1 MADGAARR
9 CPTIPMSQP
18 PIAPATP
25 ALLRSRVMAQSSK
38 FSLPGTNA
46 AFVRRRAITERIER
60 AAAAKLILV
69 RAPAGFGKTTALRQ
83 IHEQLAGA
91 GGATAWITL
100 DAADNDVPRFL
111 SCLAEAVAR
120 LQIEDGVGGDADA
133 IALLGREG
141 PPFALFLDDFEV
153 LQSPAVLGLV
163 REVVEHL
170 PRNGQLV
177 VGSRSLPDVGLGRL
191 RVRGQ
196 LVEIGGDVL
205 RFSLEETAEYLRVRG
220 LPPLPPEA
228 LELLQARTEGWIAA
242 LLLAS
247 MALDHNAAAADFIQH
262 LSGSGG
268 AIAEYLAED
277 VLGRQPPDV
286 REFLLRT
293 SILRQLNGSLC
304 QALLPRIDCARML
317 ERLNASSLFLL
328 PLESEDTE
336 PHYRYHSLFANFL
349 RTQLEREHPDE
360 LLRLHLAAGGWY
372 ESVGRP
378 VPAIDHA
385 IWGGDYPY
393 ALSLLEQHAQRFLEQ
408 GRMRLLARWF
418 AKIPAEQ
425 LREHPLMQAI
435 YVWAVLFTQGAAE
448 AMAMLAQSGIE
459 ASEDGTIRA
468 HVNALRPL
476 LLAMSDRY
484 DEANETGRAG
494 LARLPTAVPFADTV
508 LTNCMAHVT
517 SVMGE
522 KREAQRLLD
531 AARRTQNASVFN
543 RMYTESTEGLLD
555 FERGRFRQ
563 ATARFRIAVDATT
576 RDTNYSHTGGN
587 AWAGVLYAG
596 AMYEADELD
605 TVERL
610 LNVYLPLARDVGLPD
625 HMISSYAMRSRLL
638 FWRGDVDG
646 ASRVLT
652 ELETLGNLRK
662 LPRVVATAKL
672 ERARMLIRQG
682 NAYGAREE
690 LDRADDKAV
699 WDRVARQRLPAHDLL
714 DVRIARLRWE
724 VHFGDAAEV
733 VRRIDQDLPAV
744 EAEARV
750 RRSRKLRVLK
760 AMALWRMRSFDA
772 AADVMRGILQ
782 EGSRERFVRLV
793 VDEGPLVAGPI
804 QAVLEPL
811 KAAPQQSDPILI
823 EYAQR
828 LLDVLGPEAL
838 AAAEPAPAASAEVPW
853 QVEPLTQKEMQVL
866 KLLAEGY
873 SNSAMSEKLFVS
885 DSTVRTHLRNINMK
899 LGAQNRTQ
907 AVSLSRRY
915 GLIR

>member
-1 MADGAARR
+1 
-9 CPTIPMSQP
+9 
-18 PIAPATP
+18 
-25 ALLRSRVMAQSSK
+25 MAQSSK
-38 FSLPGTNA
+38 FNPPGTNA
-46 AFVRRRAITERIER
+46 SFVRREGITERVER
-60 AAAAKLILV
+60 AAAAKLVVV

-83 IHEQLAGA
+83 IHEQLEAAGV
-91 GGATAWITL
+91 ATAWITL

-120 LQIEDGVGGDADA
+120 LQIVDDATQGSDA
-133 IALLGREG
+133 EAVALLEHEG
-141 PPFALFLDDFEV
+141 PPFALFLDEFEV
-153 LQSPAVLGLV
+153 LQSPAVVGLL
-163 REVVEHL
+163 RDIVERL
-170 PRNGQLV
+170 PRNGRIV
-177 VGSRSLPDVGLGRL
+177 IGSRSLPDLGLGRL

-196 LVEIGGDVL
+196 LVEIGIDVL
-205 RFSLEETAEYLRVRG
+205 RFSVAETAEFLRLRG
-220 LPPLPPEA
+220 LPALPQDS
-228 LELLQARTEGWIAA
+228 LELLHARTEGWIAA

-247 MALDHNAAAADFIQH
+247 MALDRPGEAAEFIRR

-277 VLGRQPPDV
+277 VLGRQTPQV

-293 SILRQLNGSLC
+293 SILRQLSPSLC
-304 QALLPRIDCARML
+304 QALLPRTDCARML
-317 ERLNASSLFLL
+317 EELHASSLFLL
-328 PLESEDTE
+328 PVEDDGQE
-336 PHYRYHSLFANFL
+336 PNYRFHSLFANFL
-349 RTQLEREHPDE
+349 RAQLAREHPED
-360 LLRLHLAAGGWY
+360 LLRLHLTASAWY

-385 IWGGDYPY
+385 IDGGDFPL
-393 ALSLLEQHAQRFLEQ
+393 ALDLLEANAQRFLEQ
-408 GRMRLLARWF
+408 GRMRLLARWLGSV
-418 AKIPAEQ
+418 PREQ
-425 LREHPLMQAI
+425 LRGRPLLLAI
-435 YVWAVLFTQGAAE
+435 FIWATLFTQGATE
-448 AMAMLAQSGIE
+448 GMALLDDSGLE
-459 ASEDGTIRA
+459 ASDDAVIRA

-476 LLAMSDRY
+476 LLAMLDRY
-484 DEANETGRAG
+484 DEANAVGRAG

-517 SVMGE
+517 SVLGE

-531 AARRTQNASVFN
+531 AARQTQNASVFN
-543 RMYTESTEGLLD
+543 RMYTESTEGMLD

-563 ATARFRIAVDATT
+563 ATARFRLAVDATT
-576 RDTNYSHTGGN
+576 RDSDYSHTGGN
-587 AWAGVLYAG
+587 AWAGVLYAA

-652 ELETLGNLRK
+652 ELETLGHLRK
-662 LPRVVATAKL
+662 LPRVVVTAKL

-682 NAYGAREE
+682 NAAGAREE
-690 LDRADDKAV
+690 MDRADDKAV
-699 WDRVARQRLPAHDLL
+699 WERVARQRLPAHDVL
-714 DVRIARLRWE
+714 DIGIARLRWE
-724 VHFGDAAEV
+724 VHFGDAADV
-733 VRRIDQDLPAV
+733 VRRIDADLPAV
-744 EAEARV
+744 DAEARV

-760 AMALWRMRSFDA
+760 GMALWRLKSYDA
-772 AADVMRGILQ
+772 ATDLFLGILQ
-782 EGSRERFVRLV
+782 EGSREGFVRLV
-793 VDEGPLVAGPI
+793 VDEGPLVAGPV
-804 QAVLEPL
+804 QAVLAQL
-811 KAAPQQSDPILI
+811 KAAPGQPDPILL

-828 LLDVLGPEAL
+828 VLTALGPDAL
-838 AAAEPAPAASAEVPW
+838 AATETATAGAEMPW
-853 QVEPLTQKEMQVL
+853 QVEPLTHKEMQVL

-907 AVSLSRRY
+907 AVSLARRY

>member
-1 MADGAARR
+1 
-9 CPTIPMSQP
+9 MSTSLP
-18 PIAPATP
+18 SSPSP
-25 ALLRSRVMAQSSK
+25 LLRSHVMAQSSK
-38 FSLPGTNA
+38 FHLPGTNA
-46 AFVRRRAITERIER
+46 SFVRRKAITERIER
-60 AAAAKLILV
+60 AAAAKLVLV

-83 IHEQLAGA
+83 IHEQLEA
-91 GGATAWITL
+91 GGVATAWITL
-100 DAADNDVPRFL
+100 DTADNDVPRFL

-120 LQIEDGVGGDADA
+120 LQISDAARQGADTDA
-133 IALLGREG
+133 VALLESEG
-141 PPFALFLDDFEV
+141 PPFALFLDEFEV
-153 LQSPAVLGLV
+153 LQSPAVVGLL
-163 REVVEHL
+163 REVIERL

-177 VGSRSLPDVGLGRL
+177 IGSRSLPDLGLGRL

-196 LVEIGGDVL
+196 LMEIGVDVL
-205 RFSLEETAEYLRVRG
+205 RFSLEETTEFLRLRG
-220 LPPLPPEA
+220 LPALPQDA
-228 LELLQARTEGWIAA
+228 LEQLQARTEGWIAA

-247 MALDHNAAAADFIQH
+247 MALDQPGDAADFIQR

-277 VLGRQPPDV
+277 VLERQPPDV
-286 REFLLRT
+286 RDFLLRT
-293 SILRQLNGSLC
+293 SILRQLSPSLC

-317 ERLNASSLFLL
+317 ERLHASSLFLL
-328 PLESEDTE
+328 PVENGGAE
-336 PHYRYHSLFANFL
+336 PNYRFHALFANFL
-349 RTQLEREHPDE
+349 RAQLAREHPDE
-360 LLRLHLAAGGWY
+360 LLRLHLAASAWY

-385 IWGGDYPY
+385 LEGGDFPH
-393 ALSLLEQHAQRFLEQ
+393 ALHLLEQNAQRFLEQ
-408 GRMRLLARWF
+408 GRMRLLARWLT
-418 AKIPAEQ
+418 AIPPET
-425 LREHPLMQAI
+425 LREHPLMQAMD
-435 YVWAVLFTQGAAE
+435 VWA
-448 AMAMLAQSGIE
+448 
-459 ASEDGTIRA
+459 
-468 HVNALRPL
+468 
-476 LLAMSDRY
+476 
-484 DEANETGRAG
+484 
-494 LARLPTAVPFADTV
+494 V

-517 SVMGE
+517 SVLGE

-531 AARRTQNASVFN
+531 AARKTQNASVFN
-543 RMYTESTEGLLD
+543 RMYTESTEGMLD

-563 ATARFRIAVDATT
+563 ATARFRLAVDATT
-576 RDTNYSHTGGN
+576 RESDYSHTGGN

-625 HMISSYAMRSRLL
+625 HMIASHAMRSRLL

-652 ELETLGNLRK
+652 ELETLGHLRK

-682 NAYGAREE
+682 NAFGAREE

-699 WDRVARQRLPAHDLL
+699 WERVARQRLPAHDLL
-714 DVRIARLRWE
+714 DIGIARLRWE
-724 VHFGDAAEV
+724 VHFGDAAEA
-733 VRRIDQDLPAV
+733 VRRIDAELPSID
-744 EAEARV
+744 AEARV

-760 AMALWRMRSFDA
+760 AMALWQLKSVDA
-772 AADVMRGILQ
+772 AAEVMRGILQ
-782 EGSRERFVRLV
+782 EGSREGFVRLV
-793 VDEGPLVAGPI
+793 VDEGPLVAGAI
-804 QAVLEPL
+804 QTVLTQL
-811 KAAPQQSDPILI
+811 KAAATPPDPILI

-828 LLDVLGPEAL
+828 LLNALGPEAL
-838 AAAEPAPAASAEVPW
+838 TAESPPATAQEMPW

-899 LGAQNRTQ
+899 LDAQNRTQ
-907 AVSLSRRY
+907 AVSLARRY

>member
-1 MADGAARR
+1 MPKSPLP
-9 CPTIPMSQP
+9 PTTP
-18 PIAPATP
+18 PSPP
-25 ALLRSRVMAQSSK
+25 LLRTHVMAQSSK
-38 FSLPGTNA
+38 FNLPGTNA
-46 AFVRRRAITERIER
+46 SFVRRQAIADRIER
-60 AAAAKLILV
+60 AGAAKLVLV

-83 IHEQLAGA
+83 IHEQLEAAGV
-91 GGATAWITL
+91 ATAWITL

-120 LQIEDGVGGDADA
+120 LQISEAARQGADADA
-133 IALLGREG
+133 VALLEQEG
-141 PPFALFLDDFEV
+141 TPFALFLDEFEV
-153 LQSPAVLGLV
+153 LQSPAVVGLL
-163 REVVEHL
+163 REVIERL

-177 VGSRSLPDVGLGRL
+177 IGSRSLPDVGLGRL

-196 LVEIGGDVL
+196 LMEIGVDVL
-205 RFSLEETAEYLRVRG
+205 RFSLQETTEFLRLRG
-220 LPPLPPEA
+220 LPALPRDA
-228 LELLQARTEGWIAA
+228 LEQLQTRTEGWIAA

-247 MALDHNAAAADFIQH
+247 MALDRPGDAADFIQR

-286 REFLLRT
+286 REFLLRS
-293 SILRQLNGSLC
+293 SILRQLSPSLC
-304 QALLPRIDCARML
+304 QALLPRIDCAAML
-317 ERLNASSLFLL
+317 ERLHASSLFLL
-328 PLESEDTE
+328 PVENSGPE
-336 PHYRYHSLFANFL
+336 PNYRFHALFASFL
-349 RTQLEREHPDE
+349 RAQLAREHPDD
-360 LLRLHLAAGGWY
+360 LLRLHLAASAWY

-385 IWGGDYPY
+385 VEGGDFPH
-393 ALSLLEQHAQRFLEQ
+393 ALSLLEQNAQRFLEQ
-408 GRMRLLARWF
+408 GRMRLLKRWLSI
-418 AKIPAEQ
+418 IPPAT
-425 LREHPLMQAI
+425 LREHPLMQAMD
-435 YVWAVLFTQGAAE
+435 VWAVLFTLGASE
-448 AMAMLAQSGIE
+448 AMTVLAASGIE
-459 ASEDGTIRA
+459 ASDDPIISA

-476 LLAMSDRY
+476 LMAMLDRY
-484 DEANETGRAG
+484 DEANEVGRAG

-517 SVMGE
+517 SVLGE

-531 AARRTQNASVFN
+531 SARRTQNASVFN
-543 RMYTESTEGLLD
+543 RMYTESTEGMLD

-563 ATARFRIAVDATT
+563 ATARFRLAVDATT
-576 RDTNYSHTGGN
+576 HESDYSHTGGN
-587 AWAGVLYAG
+587 AWAGVLYAS
-596 AMYEADELD
+596 AMYEANELD
-605 TVERL
+605 AVERL

-625 HMISSYAMRSRLL
+625 HMIASHAMRSRLL

-652 ELETLGNLRK
+652 ELETLGHLRK

-682 NAYGAREE
+682 NAFGAREE

-699 WDRVARQRLPAHDLL
+699 WERVARQRLPAHDLL
-714 DVRIARLRWE
+714 DIGIARLRWE
-724 VHFGDAAEV
+724 VHFGDSAEA
-733 VRRIDQDLPAV
+733 VRRIDAELPSIDS
-744 EAEARV
+744 EARV

-760 AMALWRMRSFDA
+760 AMALWRLDSADA
-772 AADVMRGILQ
+772 AAEVMLGILE
-782 EGSRERFVRLV
+782 EGSREGFVRLV
-793 VDEGPLVAGPI
+793 IDEGPLVAGPI
-804 QAVLEPL
+804 QRALTQL
-811 KAAPQQSDPILI
+811 KAAARRADPILV
-823 EYAQR
+823 EYGQR
-828 LLDVLGPEAL
+828 LLDALGPDAVPS
-838 AAAEPAPAASAEVPW
+838 EPAEAVPQEAPW

-899 LGAQNRTQ
+899 LVAQNRTQ
-907 AVSLSRRY
+907 AVSLARRY

>member
-1 MADGAARR
+1 
-9 CPTIPMSQP
+9 
-18 PIAPATP
+18 
-25 ALLRSRVMAQSSK
+25 MAQSSK
-38 FSLPGTNA
+38 FHLPGTNS
-46 AFVRRRAITERIER
+46 AFVRRAAIAERIER

-83 IHEQLAGA
+83 IHEQIGAAGV
-91 GGATAWITL
+91 ATAWITL
-100 DAADNDVPRFL
+100 DSADNDVPRFL

-120 LQIEDGVGGDADA
+120 LQIEDDISQAGDADA
-133 IALLGREG
+133 VALLEREG
-141 PPFALFLDDFEV
+141 APFALFLDDFEV
-153 LQSPAVLGLV
+153 LQSPAVVGIV
-163 REVVEHL
+163 REIIERL
-170 PRNGQLV
+170 PRNGQIV
-177 VGSRSLPDVGLGRL
+177 IGSRNLPDVGLGRL

-196 LVEIGGDVL
+196 LVDIGVDVL
-205 RFSLEETAEYLRVRG
+205 RFSVEETAEFLRLRR
-220 LPPLPPEA
+220 LPPLPHETLA
-228 LELLQARTEGWIAA
+228 LLHTRTEGWIAA

-247 MALDHNAAAADFIQH
+247 MALDRHAAAADFIGR

-277 VLGRQPPDV
+277 VLGRQPADV
-286 REFLLRT
+286 RDFLQRT
-293 SILRQLNGSLC
+293 SILRQLNAPLC
-304 QALLPRIDCARML
+304 AALLPRIDCARML
-317 ERLNASSLFLL
+317 ERLHASSLFLL
-328 PLESEDTE
+328 PVETE
-336 PHYRYHSLFANFL
+336 GAEPNYRYHALFANFL
-349 RTQLEREHPDE
+349 RTQLEREHSDE
-360 LLRLHLAAGGWY
+360 LLKLHLAASGWY

-385 IWGGDYPY
+385 IEGGDHPH
-393 ALSLLEQHAQRFLEQ
+393 ALALLEQHAQRFLEQ

-418 AKIPAEQ
+418 AAVPPER
-425 LREHPLMQAI
+425 LREHPLLQAI
-435 YVWAVLFTQGAAE
+435 YVWSVLFTQGAAD
-448 AMAMLAQSGIE
+448 AMALLAQSGIE
-459 ASEDGTIRA
+459 ASENGTIRA
-468 HVNALRPL
+468 HVNALGPL

-484 DEANETGRAG
+484 DEANGIGRAG

-517 SVMGE
+517 SVLGE

-543 RMYTESTEGLLD
+543 RMYTESTEGMLD

-563 ATARFRIAVDATT
+563 AMARFRIAVDATT
-576 RDTNYSHTGGN
+576 RDIDYSHTGGN

-605 TVERL
+605 SVERL

-652 ELETLGNLRK
+652 ELETLGHLRK

-699 WDRVARQRLPAHDLL
+699 WERVARQRLPAHDLL
-714 DVRIARLRWE
+714 DIHIARLRWE
-724 VHFGDAAEV
+724 VHFGDAADV
-733 VRRIDQDLPAV
+733 VRRVDKDLPAV
-744 EAEARV
+744 DAEARV

-760 AMALWRMRSFDA
+760 SMALWRLKSFDA

-782 EGSRERFVRLV
+782 EGALEGYVRLV

-804 QAVLEPL
+804 HAVLAPL
-811 KAAPQQSDPILI
+811 KAAPQQADPILI

-828 LLDVLGPEAL
+828 LLTVLGPDAL
-838 AAAEPAPAASAEVPW
+838 AAEAVAPAGPDVPW

-899 LGAQNRTQ
+899 VGAQNRTQ
-907 AVSLSRRY
+907 AVSLARRY

>member
-1 MADGAARR
+1 
-9 CPTIPMSQP
+9 MS
-18 PIAPATP
+18 APSSSTASP
-25 ALLRSRVMAQSSK
+25 RLLRSHVMAQSSK
-38 FSLPGTNA
+38 FNLPGTSGSL
-46 AFVRRRAITERIER
+46 VERRAITERVER
-60 AAAAKLILV
+60 AASAKLVLV

-83 IHEQLAGA
+83 IHNQLQAAGV
-91 GGATAWITL
+91 ATAWITL
-100 DAADNDVPRFL
+100 DAADNDLPRFL

-120 LQIEDGVGGDADA
+120 LHVHEEAMQGPDADA
-133 IALLGREG
+133 VALLSQEG
-141 PPFALFLDDFEV
+141 PPFALFLDEFEV
-153 LQSPAVLGLV
+153 LQAPAVIGLV
-163 REVVEHL
+163 REVIEHL
-170 PRNGQLV
+170 PRGGQLV
-177 VGSRSLPDVGLGRL
+177 IGSRSLPDVGLGRL

-196 LVEIGGDVL
+196 LAEIGVDVL
-205 RFSLEETAEYLRVRG
+205 RFSVDETAEFLRLRG

-228 LELLQARTEGWIAA
+228 LDALHGKTEGWIAA

-247 MALDHNAAAADFIQH
+247 MALDRHGEAVDFIH
-262 LSGSGG
+262 RLSGSGG

-277 VLGRQPPDV
+277 VLERQTPDV

-293 SILRQLNGSLC
+293 SILRQLSAPLC

-317 ERLNASSLFLL
+317 ERLQASSLFLL
-328 PLESEDTE
+328 PVETAGDE
-336 PHYRYHSLFANFL
+336 PNYRFHSLFANFL
-349 RTQLEREHPDE
+349 RAQLAREHPDA
-360 LLRLHLAAGGWY
+360 LLRLHLAASGWY

-385 IWGGDYPY
+385 IEGGDFPH
-393 ALSLLEQHAQRFLEQ
+393 AITLLAQNAQRFLEQ
-408 GRMRLLARWF
+408 GRIRLLARWF
-418 AKIPAEQ
+418 ASMPPAV
-425 LREHPLMQAI
+425 LREQPLMQAI
-435 YVWAVLFTQGAAE
+435 HVWALLFTQGPTE
-448 AMAMLAQSGIE
+448 AMTLLAESGIE
-459 ASEDGTIRA
+459 PSEDPVIRA

-476 LLAMSDRY
+476 LLAMLDRY
-484 DEANETGRAG
+484 DEANEVGRAG
-494 LARLPTAVPFADTV
+494 LARLPTAVAFADTV

-531 AARRTQNASVFN
+531 EARKTQNSSVFN

-563 ATARFRIAVDATT
+563 AMARFRIAVDSTT
-576 RDTNYSHTGGN
+576 REDDYSHTSGN
-587 AWAGVLYAG
+587 AWAGVLYAS
-596 AMYEADELD
+596 AMYEANEFE
-605 TVERL
+605 TVDRL

-625 HMISSYAMRSRLL
+625 HMIASHAMRSRLL

-652 ELETLGNLRK
+652 ELETLGHLRK

-682 NAYGAREE
+682 NAHGAKEE
-690 LDRADDKAV
+690 LDRADDAAL
-699 WDRVARQRLPAHDLL
+699 WARVARQRLPAHDVL
-714 DVRIARLRWE
+714 DMGIARMRWD
-724 VHFGDAAEV
+724 VHFGDAADV
-733 VRRIDQDLPAV
+733 VRRVDHDLPAV
-744 EAEARV
+744 DAEARV

-760 AMALWRMRSFDA
+760 AMALWRLQSTDA
-772 AADVMRGILQ
+772 AAEVMHGVLL
-782 EGSRERFVRLV
+782 EGSREGFVRLI

-804 QAVLEPL
+804 HMVLTQL
-811 KAAPQQSDPILI
+811 KAAATPADPILL
-823 EYAQR
+823 EYVQR
-828 LLDVLGPEAL
+828 LLDALGPNAL
-838 AAAEPAPAASAEVPW
+838 AAEAPPGAKREMPW

-907 AVSLSRRY
+907 AVSLARRY

>member
-1 MADGAARR
+1 
-9 CPTIPMSQP
+9 MSQATP
-18 PIAPATP
+18 TSAPP

-38 FSLPGTNA
+38 FNLPGTNA
-46 AFVRRRAITERIER
+46 AFVRRSAIAQRIDR

-83 IHEQLAGA
+83 IHEQLEAAGVV
-91 GGATAWITL
+91 TAWITL
-100 DAADNDVPRFL
+100 DSADNDVPRLL

-120 LQIEDGVGGDADA
+120 LHIGDDMSGQDADA
-133 IALLGREG
+133 LAMLEREG

-153 LQSPAVLGLV
+153 LQSPAVIGLL
-163 REVVEHL
+163 REIVERL
-170 PRNGQLV
+170 PRNGQIV

-196 LVEIGGDVL
+196 LLEIGVDLL
-205 RFSLEETAEYLRVRG
+205 RFTIDETAEYLRLRG
-220 LPPLPPEA
+220 LAPLPHDA
-228 LELLQARTEGWIAA
+228 LEKLHARTEGWIAA

-247 MALDHNAAAADFIQH
+247 MALDRHGSAADFIQR

-286 REFLLRT
+286 RDFLLRT
-293 SILRQLNGSLC
+293 SILRQLDAPLC
-304 QALLPRIDCARML
+304 QALLPRMDCARML

-328 PLESEDTE
+328 PVETE
-336 PHYRYHSLFANFL
+336 TAQPSYRYHSLFANFL
-349 RTQLEREHPDE
+349 RSQLQREHPGE
-360 LLRLHLAAGGWY
+360 LLRLHLAASGWY

-385 IWGGDYPY
+385 VEGGDFPH
-393 ALSLLEQHAQRFLEQ
+393 ALSLLGQHAQRFLEQ
-408 GRMRLLARWF
+408 GRMRLLARWI
-418 AKIPAEQ
+418 AAVPEEQ
-425 LREHPLMQAI
+425 LRRQPLLQAI
-435 YVWAVLFTQGAAE
+435 HVWAVLFTQGASD
-448 AMAMLAQSGIE
+448 AMAVLAHSGIE
-459 ASEDGTIRA
+459 ASEDGIIRA

-494 LARLPTAVPFADTV
+494 LARIPTAVPFADTV

-517 SVMGE
+517 SVLGE

-563 ATARFRIAVDATT
+563 AVARFRIAVDATT
-576 RDTNYSHTGGN
+576 RESDYSHTGGN

-652 ELETLGNLRK
+652 ELETLGHLRK

-672 ERARMLIRQG
+672 ERSRMLIRQG
-682 NAYGAREE
+682 NAHGAREE

-699 WDRVARQRLPAHDLL
+699 WDRVGRQRLPAHDLL
-714 DVRIARLRWE
+714 DIHIARLRWE
-724 VHFGDAAEV
+724 VHFGDAAEAV
-733 VRRIDQDLPAV
+733 KRIDRDLPAV

-760 AMALWRMRSFDA
+760 AMALWRLKSVEA
-772 AADVMRGILQ
+772 AAEVMREILQ
-782 EGSRERFVRLV
+782 EGSREGFVRLV

-804 QAVLEPL
+804 QAVLGPL
-811 KAAPQQSDPILI
+811 AAAPQQSDPILI

-828 LLDVLGPEAL
+828 LIAAIGPDAL
-838 AAAEPAPAASAEVPW
+838 ASSEPAQSAPDVPW

-907 AVSLSRRY
+907 AVSLARRY